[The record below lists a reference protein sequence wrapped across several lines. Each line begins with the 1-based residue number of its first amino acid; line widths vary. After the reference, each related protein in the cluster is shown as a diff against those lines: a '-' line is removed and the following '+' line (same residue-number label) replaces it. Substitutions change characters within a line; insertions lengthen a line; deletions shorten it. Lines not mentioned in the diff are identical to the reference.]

1 MTYGTLAVRN
11 AQLCYKVRGHG
22 VPLLVLQG
30 GGGTAD
36 ASDGVANVLEGQHT
50 VISYDRRGLLRSPV
64 DDPKE
69 PISIEQHAEDALTLL
84 HALGIETAFV
94 FATSLGALIGL
105 ELLAREPERVKLL
118 VAHEPPALEL
128 LSEEGRARVRVLRQ
142 EVLRLALREGPREAL
157 RRALAGMGVDRD
169 DREDDCEPPLSSRE
183 QSRETGFLLSREV
196 RAMDSYRLD
205 TETLLRYAERIV
217 PAFGSRSRDFYP
229 AECALRLAAWLGRE
243 PIEFPGC
250 HNGYVLRPR
259 AFAAKLGPILAE
271 KSPQSWLRSVAGSD
285 GAELAS
291 APAAS

>member
-1 MTYGTLAVRN
+1 MTYDTLAVRG
-11 AQLCYKVRGHG
+11 ARLFYKVRGHG

-36 ASDGVANVLEGQHT
+36 APDGLANGLEGQHT
-50 VISYDRRGLLRSPV
+50 IISYDRRGLLRSPV

-69 PISIEQHAEDALTLL
+69 PISIERHAEDALSLL
-84 HALGIETAFV
+84 DALGIDTAFV

-105 ELLAREPERVKLL
+105 ELLVREPERVKLL

-128 LSEEGRARVRVLRQ
+128 LSEEWRARVAELRR
-142 EVLRLALREGPREAL
+142 EVLKLALSEGPRAAL

-196 RAMDSYRLD
+196 RAMDNYRLD
-205 TETLLRYAERIV
+205 LEGLRRYAQRIV
-217 PAFGSRSRDFYP
+217 PAFGGRSREFYP
-229 AECALRLAAWLGRE
+229 AQCALALAKALDRE
-243 PIEFPGC
+243 PVEFPGS

-259 AFAAKLGPILAE
+259 AFAEKLGPLLAAE
-271 KSPQSWLRSVAGSD
+271 IRESWLRNVAGSEGD
-285 GAELAS
+285 ELTRVPTAS
-291 APAAS
+291 